1 MDKFD
6 PKSIDPRPR
15 RRRDKD
21 NPYRLFTVGIDTVS
35 PHFYVE
41 FTDPQGIKICRSV
54 GRSVWELLDRFE
66 LDDKK
71 YMNEVERHHDENHD
85 AFFLLSGNDDVA
97 EIVWRKIVNEMLYR
111 AIDELP
117 EKQRRRIIMYYFYGL
132 TYEQIA
138 EVEGCT
144 KMAVKFSIS
153 KALCKIK
160 EKIVF

>member
-1 MDKFD
+1 LYERAFESPKDIFD
-6 PKSIDPRPR
+6 AVCK
-15 RRRDKD
+15 
-21 NPYRLFTVGIDTVS
+21 
-35 PHFYVE
+35 
-41 FTDPQGIKICRSV
+41 KIIS
-54 GRSVWELLDRFE
+54 
-66 LDDKK
+66 
-71 YMNEVERHHDENHD
+71 
-85 AFFLLSGNDDVA
+85 
-97 EIVWRKIVNEMLYR
+97 EMLYR

-160 EKIVF
+160 EKIAF